1 MRETERRTRRY
12 FCASRFLS
20 MASKT
25 VPQRSVSR
33 RALLREKNFDDHR
46 ADGYQSS

>member
-1 MRETERRTRRY
+1 LHKPLLVDGIQDG
-12 FCASRFLS
+12 A
-20 MASKT
+20 
-25 VPQRSVSR
+25 PRSVSR